1 MEENFKDI
9 LDNLLEAVYV
19 TDLDRRIVYWNRAAE
34 DLTGF
39 AKEEVLQRVCSENI
53 LGHVDRRGV
62 PLCGGQC
69 PLAETMADGKP
80 RETMVFLHHKE
91 GFRRPVRVRTS
102 PLRNASGAVSGGIE
116 VFEDAMGF
124 LALEEKIQLLESLTL
139 LDPLTRIGNRRYLEM
154 QIEEKLREFQIS
166 GLSLGFLLFDI
177 DRFKDVNDTWGHL
190 VGDRVLTVVA
200 STLKHSLRI
209 YDVVGRWGGEE
220 FLMVFRPMP
229 RHELHALGRRICT
242 AIASEPVEVAGTR
255 LQVTASLGLIGYPP
269 FPEALDLL
277 GWEQL
282 VSLADRALYEV
293 KAHGRNGWAVY
304 EASPSRSP
312 LPDADA
318 VRHGL
323 SGNLCRCTGYTQIVE
338 SVLDAAKEMNHGD

>member
-19 TDLDRRIVYWNRAAE
+19 TDLDRRIIYWNRGAE
-34 DLTGF
+34 NLTGF
-39 AKEEVLQRVCSENI
+39 AKEEVLYRTCSENI

-102 PLRNASGAVSGGIE
+102 PLRNASGAVTGGIE

-154 QIEEKLREFQIS
+154 QIEEKFREFQIS

-200 STLKHSLRI
+200 STLTHSLRSS
-209 YDVVGRWGGEE
+209 DVVGRWGGEE
-220 FLMVFRPMP
+220 FLLILPNLKGGALEEVSDRLRKMV
-229 RHELHALGRRICT
+229 A
-242 AIASEPVEVAGTR
+242 ASEILLEKSTEPMHVTVSGGATLAR
-255 LQVTASLGLIGYPP
+255 LGESPEQVL
-269 FPEALDLL
+269 ER
-277 GWEQL
+277 
-282 VSLADRALYEV
+282 ADRLLYDS
-293 KAHGRNGWAVY
+293 KSAGKNCITFG
-304 EASPSRSP
+304 
-312 LPDADA
+312 
-318 VRHGL
+318 
-323 SGNLCRCTGYTQIVE
+323 
-338 SVLDAAKEMNHGD
+338 

>member
-19 TDLDRRIVYWNRAAE
+19 TDLDRRIIYWNRGAE
-34 DLTGF
+34 NLTGF
-39 AKEEVLQRVCSENI
+39 AKEEVLYRTCSENI

-102 PLRNASGAVSGGIE
+102 PLRNASGAVTGGIE

-154 QIEEKLREFQIS
+154 QIEEKFREFQIS

-220 FLMVFRPMP
+220 FLLILPNLKGGALEEVSDRLRKMV
-229 RHELHALGRRICT
+229 A
-242 AIASEPVEVAGTR
+242 ASEILLEKSTEPMHVTVSGGATLAR
-255 LQVTASLGLIGYPP
+255 LGESPEQVL
-269 FPEALDLL
+269 ER
-277 GWEQL
+277 
-282 VSLADRALYEV
+282 ADRLLYDS
-293 KAHGRNGWAVY
+293 KSAGKNCITFG
-304 EASPSRSP
+304 
-312 LPDADA
+312 
-318 VRHGL
+318 
-323 SGNLCRCTGYTQIVE
+323 
-338 SVLDAAKEMNHGD
+338 

>member
-102 PLRNASGAVSGGIE
+102 PLRNASGAVTGGIE

-154 QIEEKLREFQIS
+154 QIEEKFREFQIS

-220 FLMVFRPMP
+220 FLLILPNLKGGALEEVSDRLRKMV
-229 RHELHALGRRICT
+229 A
-242 AIASEPVEVAGTR
+242 ASEILLEKSPEPMHVTVSGGATLTR
-255 LQVTASLGLIGYPP
+255 LGETPEQVL
-269 FPEALDLL
+269 ERVDRLL
-277 GWEQL
+277 YDSKSAG
-282 VSLADRALYEV
+282 
-293 KAHGRNGWAVY
+293 KNCITFG
-304 EASPSRSP
+304 
-312 LPDADA
+312 
-318 VRHGL
+318 
-323 SGNLCRCTGYTQIVE
+323 
-338 SVLDAAKEMNHGD
+338 

>member
-39 AKEEVLQRVCSENI
+39 AKEEVLHRVCSENI

-154 QIEEKLREFQIS
+154 QIEEKLREFKIS

-220 FLMVFRPMP
+220 FLLILPNLKGGALEEVSDRLRKMV
-229 RHELHALGRRICT
+229 A
-242 AIASEPVEVAGTR
+242 ASEILLEKSPEPMHVTVSGGATLAR
-255 LQVTASLGLIGYPP
+255 LGETPEQVL
-269 FPEALDLL
+269 ER
-277 GWEQL
+277 
-282 VSLADRALYEV
+282 ADRLLYDS
-293 KAHGRNGWAVY
+293 KSAGKNCITFG
-304 EASPSRSP
+304 
-312 LPDADA
+312 
-318 VRHGL
+318 
-323 SGNLCRCTGYTQIVE
+323 
-338 SVLDAAKEMNHGD
+338 

>member
-19 TDLDRRIVYWNRAAE
+19 TDLDRRIIYWNRGAE
-34 DLTGF
+34 NLTGF
-39 AKEEVLQRVCSENI
+39 AKEEVLYRTCSENI

-62 PLCGGQC
+62 PLCGGQW

-102 PLRNASGAVSGGIE
+102 PLRNASGAVTGGIE

-124 LALEEKIQLLESLTL
+124 LALEERIQLLESLTL

-154 QIEEKLREFQIS
+154 QIEEKFREFQIS

-220 FLMVFRPMP
+220 FLLILPNLKGGALEEVSDRLRKMV
-229 RHELHALGRRICT
+229 A
-242 AIASEPVEVAGTR
+242 ASEILLEKSTEPMHVTVSGGATLAR
-255 LQVTASLGLIGYPP
+255 LGESPEQVL
-269 FPEALDLL
+269 ER
-277 GWEQL
+277 
-282 VSLADRALYEV
+282 ADRLLYDS
-293 KAHGRNGWAVY
+293 KSAGKNCITFG
-304 EASPSRSP
+304 
-312 LPDADA
+312 
-318 VRHGL
+318 
-323 SGNLCRCTGYTQIVE
+323 
-338 SVLDAAKEMNHGD
+338 